1 MNQPYFAIL
10 TEIGEAK
17 HQNAAVLG
25 VKVNY
30 ATMAVGDGNGAVPT
44 PDRKQQKLVNQ
55 IRREAIN
62 RASIDPENPS
72 QIIVEQVI
80 PEGDGGW
87 WIREA
92 GVFDDAGDLIA
103 VASLPPTYKPQ
114 MAEGS
119 GRTQVIRIVLL
130 LSNASVVSLKI
141 DPAVVLATRQDV
153 LTVQTALTQHIE
165 DAGNPHPQYAPKA
178 SPALIG
184 KPTAPTA
191 SAATKTTQ
199 LATTAFVHAVVALLV
214 DSSPAS
220 LDTLKKLA
228 QALGNDPN
236 FASTVQDLLAKK
248 ADKSELSAYAT
259 KASPALTGVPTAPT
273 ASTATKTTQLATAAF
288 VHAVVAMVVD
298 SAPAALDTLKK
309 LAQALGNDPNFAA
322 TVQDLLAK
330 KADKSQLSAYATK
343 ASPALT
349 GVPTAPTASTATKT
363 TQLATAAFVHAVVA
377 MVVDSAPAALDTLKK
392 LAQALG
398 NDPNFAATV
407 QDLLAKKAD
416 KSQLSAYATKASPA
430 LTGVPTAPTAS
441 TATKTTQ
448 IATTAFVQEVVAHGF
463 GDNIQ
468 SSPNDDTDGK
478 LLAVGKSFGL
488 GSTGAGASYDK
499 FPSASINDA
508 GVPSGLYWANST
520 VADLPPGFGSGLLIH
535 RQIGSTGAQ
544 ILINGSTGVMFYR
557 GRAGSV
563 WQTWKTSLAVGD
575 FGWGGQQASPPNG
588 RAKANPTGW
597 YYSTTPVPFAGGSFF
612 VDYKYGSNE
621 RGGMRISTEPYSD
634 NFYFH
639 GWDVPGETWRDGCKL
654 WHDKNFDP
662 TGFQP
667 KGNYQAALGY
677 TPVNKAG
684 DQLTG
689 DLSIKKSIPVIGLV
703 SETGGVAWEIRG
715 NISGSK
721 DYGVQFWNVG
731 QNAQIFRIGGDG
743 QQEVFVRG
751 HQAWHAGNFNPNTKA
766 PVGKDCVWQSDA
778 VETGGSVSPGGS
790 YAYNVPD
797 GYVVVGARTQSGV
810 NSMWFR
816 AVKIGTPQA

>member
-44 PDRKQQKLVNQ
+44 PDRKQRKLVNQ
-55 IRREAIN
+55 IRRQAIN

-153 LTVQTALTQHIE
+153 LIVQSALTQHIE

-178 SPALIG
+178 SPALTG

-273 ASTATKTTQLATAAF
+273 A
-288 VHAVVAMVVD
+288 
-298 SAPAALDTLKK
+298 LK
-309 LAQALGNDPNFAA
+309 
-322 TVQDLLAK
+322 
-330 KADKSQLSAYATK
+330 
-343 ASPALT
+343 
-349 GVPTAPTASTATKT
+349 
-363 TQLATAAFVHAVVA
+363 
-377 MVVDSAPAALDTLKK
+377 
-392 LAQALG
+392 
-398 NDPNFAATV
+398 
-407 QDLLAKKAD
+407 
-416 KSQLSAYATKASPA
+416 
-430 LTGVPTAPTAS
+430 
-441 TATKTTQ
+441 ATKTTQ

-468 SSPNDDTDGK
+468 SSPNDGTDGK

-488 GSTGAGASYDK
+488 GSIGAASLYDR
-499 FPSASINDA
+499 FPSASLNDD
-508 GVPSGLYWANST
+508 GVPSGLYWANTT
-520 VADLPPGFGSGLLIH
+520 VADLPSGFGSGLLIH
-535 RQIGSTGAQ
+535 RQIGTTGAQ
-544 ILINGSTGVMFYR
+544 ILINGSSGVMFYR

-563 WQTWKTSLAVGD
+563 WQTWKTSLALGD
-575 FGWGGQQASPPNG
+575 YGLGSTAGSPPGG
-588 RAKANPTGW
+588 RESFNPTGF
-597 YYSTTPVPFAGGSFF
+597 YYRSGASPAHGGGQFFFDMQYSSTRGAMRLSTDPYTDKFYLQGWFATN
-612 VDYKYGSNE
+612 D
-621 RGGMRISTEPYSD
+621 
-634 NFYFH
+634 
-639 GWDVPGETWRDGCKL
+639 TWRNACEL
-654 WHDKNFDP
+654 WHDKNLNPAD
-662 TGFQP
+662 FQP
-667 KGNYQAALGY
+667 KGNYQPALGY
-677 TPVNKAG
+677 TPVSKAG
-684 DQLTG
+684 DQMTG
-689 DLSIKKSIPVIGLV
+689 NLSIKRSVPTIGLI
-703 SETGGVAWEIRG
+703 SETGGVAWNIVG
-715 NISGSK
+715 NFVGST
-721 DYGVQFWNVG
+721 DYGLQFVNVAQG
-731 QNAQIFRIGGDG
+731 AQIFRIGGNSEK
-743 QQEVFVRG
+743 EVFVRE
-751 HQAWHAGNFNPNTKA
+751 HRVWHAGNFNPNTKA
-766 PVGKDCVWQSDA
+766 PTGKDCVWQSDA

>member
-44 PDRKQQKLVNQ
+44 PDRKQRKLVNQ

-92 GVFDDAGDLIA
+92 GIFDDAGDLIA

-141 DPAVVLATRQDV
+141 DPSVVLATRQDV
-153 LTVQTALTQHIE
+153 LTVQTALTQHI
-165 DAGNPHPQYAPKA
+165 DAGDPHPQYAPKA
-178 SPALIG
+178 SPALTG

-191 SAATKTTQ
+191 SAVTKTTQ

-236 FASTVQDLLAKK
+236 FA
-248 ADKSELSAYAT
+248 AT
-259 KASPALTGVPTAPT
+259 
-273 ASTATKTTQLATAAF
+273 
-288 VHAVVAMVVD
+288 M
-298 SAPAALDTLKK
+298 
-309 LAQALGNDPNFAA
+309 
-322 TVQDLLAK
+322 QDLLAK

-377 MVVDSAPAALDTLKK
+377 MVVDSAPAALDTLRK

-416 KSQLSAYATKASPA
+416 KSELSAYATKASPA

-448 IATTAFVQEVVAHGF
+448 LATTAFVQEVVAHGF

-468 SSPNDDTDGK
+468 SSPNDATDGK

-488 GSTGAGASYDK
+488 GSSGAGASYDK

-563 WQTWKTSLAVGD
+563 WQTWKTSLALGD
-575 FGWGGQQASPPNG
+575 YGLGSTAGSPPGG
-588 RAKANPTGW
+588 RESFNPTGF
-597 YYSTTPVPFAGGSFF
+597 YYRSGTAPEFGGGQFFFDMQYSST
-612 VDYKYGSNE
+612 
-621 RGGMRISTEPYSD
+621 RGAMRLSTDPYTD
-634 NFYFH
+634 RFYLQ
-639 GWDVPGETWRDGCKL
+639 GWFPTNDTWRNACEL
-654 WHDKNFDP
+654 WHTKNLNPDN
-662 TGFQP
+662 FQP
-667 KGNYQAALGY
+667 KGNYQPALGY
-677 TPVNKAG
+677 TPVSQAG
-684 DQLTG
+684 DQMTG
-689 DLSIKKSIPVIGLV
+689 NLSVKKSIPTIGFV
-703 SETGGVAWEIRG
+703 SDTGGVAWEIVG
-715 NISGSK
+715 NITGAT
-721 DYGVQFWNVG
+721 DFGLQFVNVG
-731 QNAQIFRIGGDG
+731 QKAQIFRIGGNG
-743 QQEVFVRG
+743 EKEVFVRE
-751 HQAWHAGNFNPNTKA
+751 HRVWHAGNFNPNTKA
-766 PVGKDCVWQSDA
+766 PTGKDCVWQSDA
-778 VETGGSVSPGGS
+778 VETGGSVSPGGN

>member
-44 PDRKQQKLVNQ
+44 PDRKQRKLVNQ

-92 GVFDDAGDLIA
+92 GIFDDAGDLIA

-141 DPAVVLATRQDV
+141 DPAVVLATRKDV
-153 LTVQTALTQHIE
+153 LAVQTALTQHI

-178 SPALIG
+178 SPALTG

-191 SAATKTTQ
+191 STATKTTQ

-236 FASTVQDLLAKK
+236 FAATMQGLLAKKADKSELSAYATKASPALTGVPTAPTASTATKTTQLATTAFVHAVMALLVDSSPASLDTLKKVAQALGNDPNFAATVQDLLAKK

-349 GVPTAPTASTATKT
+349 GVPTAPTASTT
-363 TQLATAAFVHAVVA
+363 
-377 MVVDSAPAALDTLKK
+377 
-392 LAQALG
+392 
-398 NDPNFAATV
+398 
-407 QDLLAKKAD
+407 
-416 KSQLSAYATKASPA
+416 
-430 LTGVPTAPTAS
+430 
-441 TATKTTQ
+441 TKTTQ

-488 GSTGAGASYDK
+488 GSSGAGASYDK

-563 WQTWKTSLAVGD
+563 WQTWKTSLALGD
-575 FGWGGQQASPPNG
+575 YGLGSTAGSPPGG
-588 RAKANPTGW
+588 RESFNPTGF
-597 YYSTTPVPFAGGSFF
+597 YYRSGAAPEFGGGQFFFDMQYSST
-612 VDYKYGSNE
+612 
-621 RGGMRISTEPYSD
+621 RGAMRLSTDPYTD
-634 NFYFH
+634 RFYLQ
-639 GWDVPGETWRDGCKL
+639 GWFPTNDTWRNACEL
-654 WHDKNFDP
+654 WHTKNLNPDN
-662 TGFQP
+662 FQP
-667 KGNYQAALGY
+667 KGNYQPALGY
-677 TPVNKAG
+677 TPVSKAG
-684 DQLTG
+684 DQMTG
-689 DLSIKKSIPVIGLV
+689 NLSVKKSIPTIGFV
-703 SETGGVAWEIRG
+703 SDTGGVAWEIVG
-715 NISGSK
+715 NITGAT
-721 DYGVQFWNVG
+721 DYGLQFVNVG
-731 QNAQIFRIGGDG
+731 QKAQIFRIGGNG
-743 QQEVFVRG
+743 EKEVFVRE
-751 HQAWHAGNFNPNTKA
+751 HRVWHAGNFNPNTKA
-766 PVGKDCVWQSDA
+766 PTGKDCVWQSDA